1 MRSGRTGMAAAI
13 VTAVL
18 LVGACA
24 DEAGDGAE
32 AREPTT
38 TERPTT
44 TTTTEPTTTTTAP
57 ADDDIPSDGDLAAC
71 APYGEVIATW
81 GGPEP
86 PDIETARDVIYGV
99 LDGASQAEDVAL
111 VAALGDLRT
120 AVDALDVDSSV
131 AATIAY
137 TERCTAL
144 GAPLF

>member
-1 MRSGRTGMAAAI
+1 MRSGRTGLAAAI
-13 VTAVL
+13 ATTVL
-18 LVGACA
+18 LVAACA
-24 DEAGDGAE
+24 GEAGDGAE
-32 AREPTT
+32 AQEPTT

-44 TTTTEPTTTTTAP
+44 TTIQATTTTTAP
-57 ADDDIPSDGDLAAC
+57 ADDDIPSEGDLAAC

-86 PDIETARDVIYGV
+86 PDIDTARDVIYGV
-99 LDGASQAEDVAL
+99 LDGASQAEDLAL

-120 AVDALDVDSSV
+120 AVDAFDSNSAV
-131 AATIAY
+131 AATIGY